1 MPSRVLLVPVMKK
14 TIPLVLFILWSSAL
28 ARSAE
33 SQPFGPEWT
42 QLETAATGEWWN
54 KEHTGRQAWLEMVKV
69 PRDEIVAFAL
79 YTVDDA
85 TLKMSAQ
92 LYPLH
97 PDEAREVMLQFKR
110 DGAWQSAVTAGVYEL
125 GWSAHFRLENW
136 DESESVPYRVVHP
149 NGASFEGLIRANPRD
164 KDEIVVASLSCN
176 SSHDRGDRDSIV
188 RNLIA
193 QDPDLLFFAGDQS
206 YDHREHTAAWLLWGK
221 QFREVIRDRPTI
233 TIPDDHDIGQPN
245 LWGEGGV
252 KAEAVVG
259 NGGGYFFPAKYVN
272 MVERCQTWHLPDA
285 FDPTSIARGIGVYY
299 TSYNVGGVDFAI
311 IEDRKFKSGPNGKI
325 PKMGP
330 RPDHINDPKYDRHA
344 VDLPELELLGDR
356 QIAFL
361 HQWSQ
366 DWSDAEMKVVLSQ
379 TNFAGAVHLHGFE
392 QDRLLA
398 DLDSNGWP
406 QMGRNAAL
414 TEMRR
419 AMAFH
424 LAGDQHISV
433 VTKHGIENWGDG
445 PVSFVNPAIVNTIYG
460 RWWWPED
467 EQPGPNSVEGSPL
480 PWTGDYEDGF
490 GNKISMLAYANPD
503 TFISRQ
509 RERLPTDNFGD
520 GYGLVRFNKQT
531 RTATMEC
538 WPRFADATKVDS
550 EQFPGWPL
558 TFAMEDNDG
567 RKAERYLPT
576 LNFSGIKDPVV
587 QVQQESTG
595 EVLYTLR
602 IDGTTY
608 RPKVYAP
615 GNYTVRVGTGRPD
628 AKEYKGVAAV
638 STDSKAQ
645 MLITL

>member
-1 MPSRVLLVPVMKK
+1 MKTLMPYLLLALLS
-14 TIPLVLFILWSSAL
+14 TLV
-28 ARSAE
+28 ARGAE
-33 SQPFGPEWT
+33 SQPFGPEWI
-42 QLETAATGEWWN
+42 QLETASTGEWWD
-54 KEHTGRQAWLEMVKV
+54 KEHTGRNAWLEMVKV
-69 PRDEIVAFAL
+69 PRDEVVAFAL

-85 TLKMSAQ
+85 TLKMTAQ
-92 LYPLH
+92 LYPLR
-97 PDEAREVMLQFKR
+97 PDEAREVALQFKR
-110 DGAWQSAVTAGVYEL
+110 DGAWQTAVTAGVYEL
-125 GWSAHFRLENW
+125 GWSAHFRLEDW
-136 DESESVPYRVVHP
+136 DESQSVPYRVVHP
-149 NGASFEGLIRANPRD
+149 NGASFEGTIRANPRD
-164 KDEIVVASLSCN
+164 QDEIVVATLSCN
-176 SSHDRGDRDSIV
+176 SSHDRGDRDNIV
-188 RNLIA
+188 RNILS

-206 YDHREHTAAWLLWGK
+206 YDHREHTAAWLLWGR
-221 QFREVIRDRPTI
+221 QFREVLRDRPTV

-245 LWGEGGV
+245 LWGEGGI
-252 KAEAVVG
+252 KAPLVVG
-259 NGGGYFFPAKYVN
+259 NDGGYFFPAKYVN

-285 FDPTSIARGIGVYY
+285 FDPTPIARGIGVYY

-325 PKMGP
+325 PNMGP
-330 RPDHINDPKYDRHA
+330 RPDHINDPKYDRNA

-392 QDRLLA
+392 RDRLLA

-419 AMAFH
+419 GLAFH

-467 EQPGPNSVEGSPL
+467 EKAGPNPVEGSPL

-509 RERLPTDNFGD
+509 RERLPTDNYAD
-520 GYGLVRFNKQT
+520 GYGLVRFNKAT

-538 WPRFADATKVDS
+538 WPRFADATKGDS
-550 EQFPGWPL
+550 EQYPGWPL

-567 RKAERYLPT
+567 RKAVRYLPT
-576 LNFSGIKDPVV
+576 LTFAGVTDPVV
-587 QVQQESTG
+587 QVIRESTG
-595 EVLYTLR
+595 EILYTLR
-602 IDGTTY
+602 VDGRTY
-608 RPKVYAP
+608 QPKVYAP
-615 GNYTVRVGTGRPD
+615 GNYTIRVGTGRPD
-628 AKEYKGVAAV
+628 AKVYQGVAAV
-638 STDSKAQ
+638 AADSQAQ
-645 MLITL
+645 LLIQL